1 MFFRK
6 YKINLDR
13 NIFET
18 LFILEEKNIK
28 IMKF

>member
-13 NIFET
+13 NIFAT